1 MAKLSEDVCTSDC
14 EGIARAVREKK
25 KKTGICFIIN
35 AKRKNKGEQFMK
47 RWSER
52 LNSVERPKA

>member
-25 KKTGICFIIN
+25 KKQGFVLSLMPREKT
-35 AKRKNKGEQFMK
+35 KG
-47 RWSER
+47 S
-52 LNSVERPKA
+52 NS

>member
-25 KKTGICFIIN
+25 KKQQGFVLSLMPREKT
-35 AKRKNKGEQFMK
+35 KG
-47 RWSER
+47 S
-52 LNSVERPKA
+52 NSWRDGQKG

>member
-14 EGIARAVREKK
+14 EGIARPVREKK
-25 KKTGICFIIN
+25 KPGICFIIN

>member
-25 KKTGICFIIN
+25 KQGFVLSLMPREKT
-35 AKRKNKGEQFMK
+35 KG
-47 RWSER
+47 S
-52 LNSVERPKA
+52 NS